1 MKLRYTLFLCGA
13 LCISTNHAAAQ
24 DIERMPFFNRSNAI
38 AAIERALS
46 LLPRVKCGKEQ
57 CAPATTEEFASPP
70 VDPGDAR
77 EALLVGAKS
86 ARLKWCGLKWQERA
100 FPAMMQEFQQRGIH
114 NTRKLAI
121 LGLIHNE
128 QFNKDYANL
137 QALKTCDDGLRET
150 LDKQNPS
157 IEIPSWQHVVNKA
170 FLDQS
175 VADMLQRVLS
185 EIQKSRCGPILCTP
199 ATDEEKANPPVTV
212 EQARRAMKI
221 GLLSGAAEFCGI
233 DWKKRIF
240 FPFMAA
246 HRNGLKMST
255 RQLAI
260 VSMLHGT
267 MQGFVLESYQKHEQS
282 CPEKLK
288 ANLEKQLSKG

>member
-1 MKLRYTLFLCGA
+1 MTLRYVLFLCAA
-13 LCISTNHAAAQ
+13 LCALANGSLAQ
-24 DIERMPFFNRSNAI
+24 DIERMPFFNRSDAE
-38 AAIERALS
+38 AAINRAL
-46 LLPRVKCGKEQ
+46 LMLPKVKCGKEQ
-57 CAPATTEEFASPP
+57 CAPATTEEFVSPP
-70 VDPGDAR
+70 VEAGDAR

-86 ARLKWCGLKWQERA
+86 ARLKWCELKWEERA

-114 NTRKLAI
+114 NVRALAI

-128 QFNKDYANL
+128 QFSKDHANL
-137 QALKTCDDGLRET
+137 QALKTCSPELRAS
-150 LDKQNPS
+150 LDEQNPA
-157 IEIPSWQHVVNKA
+157 IEIPSWQRVLNKA

-185 EIQKSRCGPILCTP
+185 EIHKSRCGPILCAP

-221 GLLSGAAEFCGI
+221 GMLSGAAQFCGV

-246 HRNGLKMST
+246 HRNALKMST
-255 RQLAI
+255 RQLTI

-267 MQGFVLESYQKHEQS
+267 MQGFVWENYKKHEQS
-282 CPEKLK
+282 CPDKLK
-288 ANLEKQLSKG
+288 ASLERHLSKV